1 MTREHHDR
9 NALRRIAL
17 TSTAVLAMVV
27 LITGVDTVAARLDPP
42 EPPAPRFEPLPEPI
56 PEEAGVFRTDVGELA
71 SGDAERRRDVHP
83 RTLATF
89 RMLRAWPGAPPRV
102 PHGLTAEEFRVSSCN
117 TCHERGGFVARF
129 ASYAPVTP
137 HPELSACLQCHAT
150 DATLV
155 GIDYPDQGRNA
166 VCRQCHDPANP
177 SGARIPAP
185 PPELWPVLS
194 SARDG
199 MPPLIPHDLEM
210 RANCLACHAGP
221 SAVAEIRTTHPERR
235 DCRQCHLPLAA
246 DADVFERPAAPPF
259 RRPGAER

>member
-1 MTREHHDR
+1 MTRERHAR

-17 TSTAVLAMVV
+17 TTAAVLVMVV
-27 LITGVDTVAARLDPP
+27 LITGVDTVAARLDPDG
-42 EPPAPRFEPLPEPI
+42 PPAPRFEPLPEPI
-56 PEEAGVFRTDVGELA
+56 PEEAGVFRTHVGELA
-71 SGDAERRRDVHP
+71 SGDAERRSDVHP

-102 PHGLTAEEFRVSSCN
+102 PHGLTAEEFRASSCN

-155 GIDYPDQGRNA
+155 GIDYPDQGRDA

-177 SGARIPAP
+177 SGDRIPSP
-185 PPELWPVLS
+185 PPELWPVPS
-194 SARDG
+194 SVRDG
-199 MPPLIPHDLEM
+199 MPQLIPHDLAM

-221 SAVAEIRTTHPERR
+221 SAVAEIRTTHPERS

-246 DADVFERPAAPPF
+246 DADVFQRPPAPLF
-259 RRPGAER
+259 HLPGAEQ